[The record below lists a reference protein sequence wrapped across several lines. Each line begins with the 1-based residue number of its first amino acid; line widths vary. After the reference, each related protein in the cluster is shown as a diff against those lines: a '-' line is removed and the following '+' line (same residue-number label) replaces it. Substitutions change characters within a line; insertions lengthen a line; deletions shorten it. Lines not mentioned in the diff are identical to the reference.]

1 MRHWNFLNDNRDKSK
16 KQYGLFFFFFF
27 SLVSLDSSIIRLF
40 AYSHVCG
47 RYFSRYEETYSQ
59 RLTVNKSRCFTWSG
73 LQLITPSCP
82 TSLTCIGDK
91 FRILLINITVFSFD
105 WLERPRNIINSCKNA
120 KKKKNVNK
128 EAFPLFEKKRKE
140 KSSWCFHHQ
149 YFK

>member
-16 KQYGLFFFFFF
+16 KQYVFFFFFF

-47 RYFSRYEETYSQ
+47 RYEETYSQ

-82 TSLTCIGDK
+82 TLLTCIGDN

-120 KKKKNVNK
+120 KKKKNTVNK
-128 EAFPLFEKKRKE
+128 EAFPLFEKKE